1 MESIIFYCS
10 IEIPE
15 LKCLTDKQLNLNF
28 IREANLIFLLNQN
41 WIAGEFEL
49 NGRMKK
55 CTKCSKIFIAF
66 ILSIILTYSFPFFLF
81 VRVVI
86 ISITKNLSKF
96 EFCKDFIQNIFLF
109 LLFLTESRSIYS
121 WTIFFPNPQN
131 EINVTIKK
139 KSTQFRHPI

>member
-55 CTKCSKIFIAF
+55 CTKCSKIFIVF

-96 EFCKDFIQNIFLF
+96 EFCKDFIQNETFYF
-109 LLFLTESRSIYS
+109 YYS
-121 WTIFFPNPQN
+121 WQNQDQFILEQYFFQ
-131 EINVTIKK
+131 ILKT
-139 KSTQFRHPI
+139 KSM